1 MKKRLLALAMT
12 LALTLGMMTIP
23 TAAANYSIKQLEGGY
38 DNAFVVTQDGTLY
51 GCGLNE
57 QGVLGPDVA
66 TEIRD
71 GIPVVPT
78 LQKIAEGVK
87 EVAACEEHVIRYYK
101 NPYDQGNHILIL
113 MENGDL
119 YTQGDNLY
127 AQLGQNDRE
136 VHEGMQYVMSN
147 VVAIAA
153 GGYFSAC
160 VTEDGD
166 LYWWGYLVQ
175 QQGSN
180 QVANTFDPELVGT
193 GFVDVDAGV
202 CTLIALKE
210 DGTVWTMGSS
220 AYGARG
226 DGTTQNLTREPQ
238 KVFSGAVEIAS
249 GANHSLVRTASG
261 DVYGWGENQSGQLRP
276 HELEG
281 DYAYDSDG
289 YVIDAPVLLN
299 EQYTTPVF
307 IMGGAKAIDAS
318 YDNSFVLK
326 KNGDLWGMGTDYDGQ
341 LGLNVQGVVTDPQF
355 IATNVNQVSAGYRA
369 SYILKENGSTYAAG
383 NNYYYNF
390 GSGARMYNER
400 KWTPCFFTACP
411 IQEEGSMTFTDVNLS
426 DYFYDAVQWALD
438 NNITSGTSATT
449 FSPNMTCSRAH
460 IITFLWAAAGKT
472 DSMGLNWFVD
482 VDQYSWYYKAVCW
495 AQDNPLPADGAI
507 TPSSFNAKFYPND
520 PCSRAMAV
528 EFMWRYAGQPEYDT
542 SNLPF
547 TDVKPTDSYAQ
558 AVAWALD
565 NGITSGT
572 SATTFSPNATCIR
585 GQISTFLY
593 KAFG

>member
-318 YDNSFVLK
+318 YNNSFVLK

-355 IATNVNQVSAGYRA
+355 IATNVKQVSAGYRA
-369 SYILKENGSTYAAG
+369 SYILKEDGSTHAAG

-390 GSGARMYNER
+390 GNGTFLYHQNY
-400 KWTPCFFTACP
+400 WTPAFFTALP
-411 IQEEGSMTFTDVNLS
+411 VVDPDAISFTDVKQS
-426 DYFYDAVQWALD
+426 DWFYTPVQWAAE
-438 NNITSGTSATT
+438 NNVTSGTGDGTT
-449 FSPNMTCSRAH
+449 FSPNKLCSRAE
-460 IITFLWAAAGKT
+460 IITFLWAASGRET
-472 DSMGLNWFVD
+472 GFGGIVTLSDMTRDL
-482 VDQYSWYYKAVCW
+482 WYYNALYW
-495 AQDNPLPADGAI
+495 ASTTPL
-507 TPSSFNAKFYPND
+507 NAPVATALRGDKFCGND
-520 PCSRAMAV
+520 PCTRAMAV
-528 EFMWRYAGQPEYDT
+528 EFIWRAMGSPAYDT

-565 NGITSGT
+565 NGVTSGT
-572 SATTFSPNATCIR
+572 SPTTFGPDLTCTR